1 MHYWPSIPTFRSLY
15 VDITN
20 VTNLLCQGDGPVRV
34 TDIKF
39 DRNKKESEVGM
50 CWMDWCEGKIIER
63 QLFMFELSISEGLG
77 C

>member
-20 VTNLLCQGDGPVRV
+20 VTNLLCHGDGPVRV

-39 DRNKKESEVGM
+39 DRNKQGIARLDVL
-50 CWMDWCEGKIIER
+50 D
-63 QLFMFELSISEGLG
+63 GLVRG
-77 C
+77 QNR